1 MTILAVT
8 LTVESQLGY
17 ISDFIPQQ
25 LASGQGIA
33 GFIGVWAI
41 FTITQYYILALLNI
55 IIKSRPRTRF
65 IYYIHRVVTVAQYL
79 LVVIIAFLILQM
91 VLQKWKDRYK
101 IKYYQ
106 WPLKRQMQ

>member
-1 MTILAVT
+1 MPMAFLLAAFSVQRFEGRKLLAVMTILAVT

-41 FTITQYYILALLNI
+41 FTITQYYILA
-55 IIKSRPRTRF
+55 F
-65 IYYIHRVVTVAQYL
+65 V
-79 LVVIIAFLILQM
+79 
-91 VLQKWKDRYK
+91 
-101 IKYYQ
+101 KYNNKEQ
-106 WPLKRQMQ
+106 T